1 MLSEINQIKKKR
13 QVPYD
18 FMCKWNLMNKINS
31 QNKIE
36 TDSQIQN
43 RLTAIRGEGVWGADE
58 KDEGIK

>member
-1 MLSEINQIKKKR
+1 
-13 QVPYD
+13 
-18 FMCKWNLMNKINS
+18 MNKINS

-43 RLTAIRGEGVWGADE
+43 RPTAIRGEGVWGADE